1 MANTAKHAAPQA
13 VKITAIPVADAAK
26 VLSTA
31 YGRHVTE
38 EQVRQVAEG
47 GKLLR
52 EDDTIN
58 LLEYTA
64 HLVREMAHGSD

>member
-1 MANTAKHAAPQA
+1 MAKTAKHTTPQA
-13 VKITAIPVADAAK
+13 VKITAISVADAAR

-31 YGRHVTE
+31 YGQRVTE
-38 EQVRQVAEG
+38 EQVRQVAEEAR
-47 GKLLR
+47 LVT
-52 EDDTIN
+52 EDGTIN